1 MKAYTYIRI
10 LGAEG
15 LKKVSE
21 NAIINAN
28 YLRKKLENYFTIP
41 YNSNCM
47 HEFVASGENLRKFGV
62 RTLDIA
68 KRLLDLGFHA
78 PTIYFPLIVKEALMI
93 EPTETESLNTLDAF
107 VDAMIGITKEAEMNP
122 EILRISPQFTPVG
135 RLDEAKAGRE
145 LDVRYN
151 KI

>member
-1 MKAYTYIRI
+1 MEPVKN
-10 LGAEG
+10 
-15 LKKVSE
+15 VSE

-28 YLRKKLENYFTIP
+28 YLRKKLDNYFIIP
-41 YNSNCM
+41 YNNYCM
-47 HEFVASGENLRKFGV
+47 HEFVASGENLRKYGV

-68 KRLLDLGFHA
+68 KRLLDLGYHA

-107 VDAMIGITKEAEMNP
+107 ADAMINIAKDAEMNP
-122 EILRISPQFTPVG
+122 EILLNSPQFTPVG

-145 LDVRYN
+145 LDVKYK